1 MHMLS
6 YGKGSPAAPL
16 PIKLPMKFIFG
27 IAIAI
32 AAPSLAQ
39 VTINELPSREFGQP
53 LLSFPLT
60 SGAPNL
66 VEGREFNG
74 PSGIAFDNGVSPPA
88 VYVADTGNNRVLAWK
103 NSAALANGATA
114 DKVIGQRD
122 FYSTLAQGPGTTL

>member
-1 MHMLS
+1 MKHIVRL
-6 YGKGSPAAPL
+6 ALVTVAPL
-16 PIKLPMKFIFG
+16 
-27 IAIAI
+27 
-32 AAPSLAQ
+32 LAQ
-39 VTINELPSREFGQP
+39 VTINDLPSREFGQP

-66 VEGREFNG
+66 VEGREFSG
-74 PSGIAFDNGVSPPA
+74 PSGIAFDYSASPPA